1 MKDAKNNIFTVI
13 RRLIAIILVIIPIF
27 LWIASPLNFTTLGLI
42 ALAAILLPTLTR
54 RPHLFL
60 DKKELNNFFG
70 LGGTG
75 TYIPFIRNNTQGTLA
90 IIFLAIYSVITV
102 STLNNYFYA
111 DENIYTNNQHHIL
124 RLDSITI
131 KNTKNFVLAGSDDNA
146 LFDNKGYNGKI
157 TIDSYD
163 EKSVRLKLNNFS
175 QPVYKYR
182 KVSKDKRSFLNKD
195 KEIRRDT
202 ILNSNLLSF
211 RAGVIDTPNKQEEI
225 TPDSLVFTNNN
236 GDKVYFWITE
246 CNIDKGFFSSFKENT
261 DTAVYHFSIYR
272 NGNNTPQQ
280 ITSKTTFI
288 CKEGLGLNYLLDG
301 VTADGFNFDGVNIA
315 RCATH
320 QQSNRDE
327 RSDGARTRYA
337 LSLDSIVYRKTN
349 DNNAI
354 ASIASIT
361 HKNIVS
367 DTTIYK
373 LDYIYNDSITLNLY
387 ELKNEKK
394 VPIEIMIG
402 YGVNKTAPF
411 YFSFNNDTSLNIVFK
426 EPVSHQLHSNNSNKT
441 NTLYVTSS
449 LIKDTENASNKEK
462 EFGINVPNNILL
474 FNILNRRDNANRF
487 TPFNLSF
494 VPGHTTD
501 SLILLCNYKD
511 KVFEKRVN
519 ENISISTLGNENV
532 VWNFSMANLREE
544 TRTATIIG
552 PFKIPIKPHALLW
565 VVFAVA
571 LLAIAS
577 MAMQVGFSYQ
587 KETFHRNTFNYVE
600 YIMYVV
606 LIFLVAMRCFIV
618 WRTMVFR
625 PVEDISQIEL
635 NDIIYQTTAF
645 RAFICGIIM
654 FFGIIFLL
662 KLYIYCS
669 HKMIFHNNS
678 YTTYYGDISIK
689 LTPAEEL
696 ALRASSDSIY
706 NKIHNLLYKILL
718 CETAIDNDEGILT
731 RLVTAALEKMHLD
744 KMLNIYLKTRDI
756 LKSLFREFRS
766 LSFGFKFSLVWVI
779 MALLSVAISNPR
791 FIIVM
796 LVISYFY
803 IDMVIYANNKY
814 NSYKAEEVDNKEGEI
829 IVSSLLY
836 SLLNMIITMGLM
848 FVFTHDTGFVIMFA
862 TFSLAS
868 MLLKV
873 LELYTKMFRSIGSSL
888 FNIYLVLMPIIIV
901 VIFTLYKEIVIDV
914 IFDSYLIFWIA
925 VILTVLLWLIL
936 RSSYIT
942 SGSSQNAN
950 NTLLKKV
957 LHFLVGKTDW
967 NIKDILLI
975 IVLPVVLIVTLA
987 LYKDAIEY
995 FINFILLFAVVGLLL
1010 FAYFKWEAFKYTM
1023 KYFFNIK
1030 RIIFSIV
1037 VATFTAGIIFII
1049 EDKSPADSL
1058 GRHTL
1063 QRINVQ
1069 VYNDEP
1075 HKALALTETSGD
1087 EIRFLQ
1093 ASHNH
1098 WIIEQ
1103 YYNRGR
1109 EINAANSNG
1118 YFRLQPQSKVGAM
1131 WNAQLTDIVLLRYV
1145 IAEHGTFLPILIIA
1159 LFLVMLYYGL
1169 KKTTYYRFTKS
1180 ILTQIPL
1187 LILVQ
1192 AVLVWLANTQRF
1204 VFFGQDFPMLSITS
1218 SAMVIYFLA
1227 LTAIWV
1233 CAAIIESIM
1242 CRAYKEED
1250 EYGTLNT
1257 FNKKTSIRFCS
1268 YLIFAVILLIIVKQI
1283 RQISNNDNRYSM
1295 SELFN
1300 MTDSYVTHIDS
1311 SFVNYQEA
1319 EKSLYNKSLKKK
1331 PIKYDKKNFVSYK
1344 NNSAEFVLNSNM
1356 HSVINDFNNNYKITD
1371 TINIDNN
1378 YTGLLL
1384 RARAISNKS
1393 EFLNAIDSAFKYSN
1407 SSLAERQKS
1416 FFNIFNALKSDN
1428 DTTYT
1433 VVHYP
1438 DTINTNSVVIKF
1450 NGEEQV
1456 NYAYHIHNDTIIKT
1470 IKDSVLNKK
1479 TNKFTDYYRKEKVAL
1494 NNIVEQVSVEA
1505 SIMRIPLNSIIRAND
1520 ISAQALHIFDSIAD
1534 TREYKYMQRIWRKY
1548 VESGSSVN
1556 SYGGLLHIHKVGS
1569 NLRIAMRDTY
1579 YDVTLPNHNRDEW
1592 KGSIVEHYEPYKL
1605 SDTLI
1610 RRGTK
1615 QYTYY
1620 QLPRSWIRERET
1632 PHILNVKDD
1641 SLRIFSL
1648 DNNEIVQTENSGIES
1663 ILALYKDDIVK
1674 FGKDVLNGD
1683 SLPVDV
1689 RKYWARNILVN
1700 GRQSFIYPQGKS
1712 LFWIWHFANAV
1723 KGQKDRK
1730 LRESAGS
1737 QNEQELYADVAIT
1750 LDSKLTD
1757 SVRRILDNKIKKAY
1771 KILGKKLGDS
1781 INKAVKE
1788 TPNHYRLK
1796 DQMDNKLLAFSVI
1809 IADDNGHIHA
1819 MVDAKDSTYN
1829 INPNDHKQIGELNEM
1844 FYMNFAGN
1852 RNEQERY
1859 YIDNMNL
1866 THMRGGP
1873 GSTQKPLMWTAVASR
1888 IKDLKWN
1895 SLDLKHKNNLRRK
1908 ERGYYIL
1915 PQYNG
1920 AEMLNMEI
1928 LQSDEWITCDKNGIK
1943 VTDKNA
1949 EYMDLTNFLSRS
1961 SNYYNA
1967 MMVYFGLQPDSCYRN
1982 NKFINLNTVSVNRT
1996 QNYLF
2001 KKALPESEWNK
2012 EYYNDNYPF
2021 IQHNHNEKEILTFNR
2036 QIKLEDYTN
2045 SVLYKQFI
2053 ENYGLRANFSPI
2065 DTTYLDNNG
2074 NKRKSTIR
2082 RYAKNLYKEYFSIEN
2097 NNSTFSLPELSILNL
2112 RGYYEEMTDSLNY
2125 HRKGEKTNDKDTINE
2140 TNGRYANNGM
2150 RNITVGGKQM
2160 WIVTPYEMA
2169 QMYGKMFTLN
2179 TNYALTLDPNTVLFD
2194 KNDINIGR
2202 DKNDKD
2208 TVDNKNFYEALPI
2221 AFNSMN
2227 LFFTHGTGRT
2237 GKEIGILNFGDG
2249 DQSTYV
2255 YDGKRK
2261 GNKNG
2266 KGKGK
2271 GNKNGKGNENE
2282 KGKVNEKTYYLYGKT
2297 GTSNEDKIF
2306 KGEKTKNEFRRL
2318 AIIISDTKLHNEVKN
2333 GSYSEVDTAEV
2344 KKNAKKAKFFVL
2356 YFTLD
2361 YDASL
2366 LNEIAREVIEEVI
2379 HSEAF
2384 QNYMKPKN

>member
-60 DKKELNNFFG
+60 GKKELNNFFG

-124 RLDSITI
+124 RLDSITV
-131 KNTKNFVLAGSDDNA
+131 KDTKNFVLAGSDDNA

-182 KVSKDKRSFLNKD
+182 KVSKDKTSFLDKD
-195 KEIRRDT
+195 KKIRRDT

-211 RAGVIDTPNKQEEI
+211 RAGAIDTPNKQEEI
-225 TPDSLVFTNNN
+225 TPDSLVFTNKN

-261 DTAVYHFSIYR
+261 DTAVYNFRIYR
-272 NGNNTPQQ
+272 NGNDTPQQ

-315 RCATH
+315 RCVTH
-320 QQSNRDE
+320 QQSDRDE

-354 ASIASIT
+354 ASIT
-361 HKNIVS
+361 HINIDS
-367 DTTIYK
+367 DTTILYE
-373 LDYIYNDSITLNLY
+373 LDSIYNASITLNLY

-394 VPIEIMIG
+394 VPTKDEIMIG

-411 YFSFNNDTSLNIVFK
+411 YFSFNKDSSSLNIVFK

-565 VVFAVA
+565 VVFSVA

-766 LSFGFKFSLVWVI
+766 LSFGIKFSLVWVI
-779 MALLSVAISNPR
+779 MALLSIAVTIASPR

-836 SLLNMIITMGLM
+836 SLLNMIITMGLI

-995 FINFILLFAVVGLLL
+995 FTYFILLFAVVGLLL
-1010 FAYFKWEAFKYTM
+1010 FAYFNWEAFKYTL

-1049 EDKSPADSL
+1049 EDKSPADGL
-1058 GRHTL
+1058 GGHTL

-1069 VYNDEP
+1069 LYNDEP

-1204 VFFGQDFPMLSITS
+1204 IFFGQDFPMLSITS

-1268 YLIFAVILLIIVKQI
+1268 YLIFAVILLLIVKQI

-1319 EKSLYNKSLKKK
+1319 EKSLYNNSLKKK

-1416 FFNIFNALKSDN
+1416 FFNIFNALKLDN

-1479 TNKFTDYYRKEKVAL
+1479 TNKFTYSYKKEKVTL
-1494 NNIVEQVSVEA
+1494 YNIVEQVSVEA

-1592 KGSIVEHYEPYKL
+1592 KGSIVEHYVPYSL
-1605 SDTLI
+1605 SDTVKI
-1610 RRGTK
+1610 NPK
-1615 QYTYY
+1615 KEYTYY
-1620 QLPRSWIRERET
+1620 QLPKSWIREGET

-1641 SLRIFSL
+1641 SLTISSL
-1648 DNNEIVQTENSGIES
+1648 VNNEIVQTENSGIES
-1663 ILALYKDDIVK
+1663 TVALYKDDIVRL
-1674 FGKDVLNGD
+1674 GINGPVLNGE

-1712 LFWIWHFANAV
+1712 LFWIWHFANAI

-1730 LRESAGS
+1730 IRESAGS

-1750 LDSKLTD
+1750 LDRELTD
-1757 SVRRILDNKIKKAY
+1757 CVRHILDNKIKEAY
-1771 KILGKKLGDS
+1771 NRVNNKLDKTRQHTTEGKE
-1781 INKAVKE
+1781 N
-1788 TPNHYRLK
+1788 PNYYRLK
-1796 DQMDNKLLAFSVI
+1796 DQMNNKLLAFSVI
-1809 IADDNGHIHA
+1809 IADGNGHIHT

-1829 INPNDHKQIGELNEM
+1829 INPNDHKRIGELNEM

-1888 IKDLKWN
+1888 IKDLKWK

-1908 ERGYYIL
+1908 EGGYYIL
-1915 PQYNG
+1915 PRYNG

-1943 VTDKNA
+1943 VYDMNA

-1982 NKFINLNTVSVNRT
+1982 NKFLNTVSVNRT

-2001 KKALPESEWNK
+2001 KKALPESKWNK

-2021 IQHNHNEKEILTFNR
+2021 IQHKNNILTFNR

-2053 ENYGLRANFSPI
+2053 ENYGLRADFSPI
-2065 DTTYLDNNG
+2065 DTTYLDNYG
-2074 NKRKSTIR
+2074 NKRKATIR
-2082 RYAKNLYKEYFSIEN
+2082 RYANNLYKEYFSVISN
-2097 NNSTFSLPELSILNL
+2097 NFGFTVPELSILNL
-2112 RGYYEEMTDSLNY
+2112 RGYYEEMTDNLNNNQ
-2125 HRKGEKTNDKDTINE
+2125 KGKKVNDKNTNE
-2140 TNGRYANNGM
+2140 KADATNMQYANNGM

-2169 QMYGKMFTLN
+2169 QLYGKMFTLN
-2179 TNYALTLDPNTVLFD
+2179 ENYALTLDPNTVLFER
-2194 KNDINIGR
+2194 NDINIGK
-2202 DKNDKD
+2202 DND
-2208 TVDNKNFYEALPI
+2208 NFYEALPI

-2237 GKEIGILNFGDG
+2237 GTEIGILNYGDG

-2255 YDGKRK
+2255 YDGKR
-2261 GNKNG
+2261 
-2266 KGKGK
+2266 K

-2318 AIIISDTKLHNEVKN
+2318 AIIISDTQLHNEVRDYK
-2333 GSYSEVDTAEV
+2333 DIKLDKV
-2344 KKNAKKAKFFVL
+2344 KENAKNAKFFVL
-2356 YFTLD
+2356 YFTFD
-2361 YDASL
+2361 YEISL
-2366 LNEIAREVIEEVI
+2366 LNTIAREVIEEVI

-2384 QNYMKPKN
+2384 QNYMNPKN